1 MSFRIDVE
9 LIYDTLFLT
18 RWELNPVIKI
28 TDAMNH
34 GYGYEFEKAFTAL
47 EQGLQ
52 GSSGHYRIVQY
63 DLGGIRCLVR
73 CETDAFLL
81 DGSSCVEIMLDESDD
96 KRPTKRQKITDT
108 GAPAFSESQA
118 LKSTKGP
125 VGGVKVVQGGRLVS
139 CSSIIEIKSC
149 NKDISHK
156 MREVIPQLWFSQTAH
171 LFIGRHKKGLVANE
185 VKQVATGPLLQK
197 WEMEQQDQLKTLV
210 ALIGK
215 IKNAASSTKAG
226 KVVLL
231 YDSKEKSQKMRAL
244 VSNGDGS
251 AVSKEVKEMCW
262 GKLTRDVHH
271 GLAKLQ
277 DRRVI

>member
-1 MSFRIDVE
+1 MSFRIEVE
-9 LIYDTLFLT
+9 LIHDTLFLT

-73 CETDAFLL
+73 CETDAFLT
-81 DGSSCVEIMLDESDD
+81 LDESDD

-108 GAPAFSESQA
+108 VAPAFSESQA

-125 VGGVKVVQGGRLVS
+125 VGGVKVVQGGRLVP

-149 NKDISHK
+149 NKNISHK

-171 LFIGRHKKGLVANE
+171 LFIGRHKKDWWQM
-185 VKQVATGPLLQK
+185 K
-197 WEMEQQDQLKTLV
+197 
-210 ALIGK
+210 
-215 IKNAASSTKAG
+215 SSK
-226 KVVLL
+226 
-231 YDSKEKSQKMRAL
+231 
-244 VSNGDGS
+244 
-251 AVSKEVKEMCW
+251 
-262 GKLTRDVHH
+262 
-271 GLAKLQ
+271 
-277 DRRVI
+277 